1 MTDSFHSPVAEAYSC
16 PVAHAPLDHS
26 LSVPGSKSLTNRE
39 LVLAALADQPSLLV
53 SPLHARDTALMVD
66 ALTALGADISAADA
80 SGPFGPDLQVTPLP
94 SHSPSTDEPIVVSCG
109 LAGTVMRFVPPLA
122 GLVSRPVTF
131 TGDPQAEARPMGP
144 VIDALRQLGHTVVDD
159 GRNALPFTVF
169 PADTPATTRPRI
181 RIDASASSQFV
192 SGLLLAAP
200 RFPAGLTIEH
210 TGPSLPSLPH
220 IEMTLSVLEARGV
233 VVTRPE
239 HHVFDVEPGP
249 IAGHTVVIEPDLSNA
264 APFLAAALVAGGT
277 VSIAGWPDATTQV
290 GRLVP
295 ELLEEFGASAART
308 ATTLSVTGSGV
319 ANGPLPGVVK
329 DLRDAGE
336 LAPTFIALS
345 VFGDSPSTFSGIA
358 HLRGHETDRLRALV
372 ENIRGLG
379 GSAEETPDGIIV
391 TPTPLRG
398 GVWKAWGDHRMATS
412 GALIGLAVDGVTVDD
427 IGQTGK
433 TLPEFVSL
441 WEAMVGSGL

>member
-66 ALTALGADISAADA
+66 ALTALGADISATDA

-94 SHSPSTDEPIVVSCG
+94 SHSASTDEPIVVSCG